1 MKKIIEILKEVG
13 LYDYYKE
20 KDIDKEENEE
30 SIYLLDRVILKDDVE
45 DILNNIDE
53 YIDSESVY
61 YKEQLEFI
69 EQIKK
74 LKTSLF

>member
-1 MKKIIEILKEVG
+1 MKKIIESLKEVG
-13 LYDYYKE
+13 LYNYYKE

-30 SIYLLDRVILKDDVE
+30 SIYLLDIVVLKDDVE

-53 YIDSESVY
+53 YADSKSVY
-61 YKEQLEFI
+61 YQEELEFI

-74 LKTSLF
+74 LKNSLF